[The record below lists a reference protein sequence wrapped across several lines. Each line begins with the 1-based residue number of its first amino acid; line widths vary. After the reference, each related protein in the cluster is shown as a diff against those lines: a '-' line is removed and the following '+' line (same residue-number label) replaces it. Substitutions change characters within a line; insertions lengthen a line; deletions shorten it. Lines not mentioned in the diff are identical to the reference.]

1 MSLAPESRTLLTDA
15 LQPPAGFRLDVAV
28 ATTYSV
34 DLVALLLA
42 PLSFAVHEH
51 ATDLETAD
59 PIAVLESVR
68 RHADHLTVFCQAAAI
83 HPTPYRSVLTF
94 IEDSVV
100 EVTAP
105 REGALFHPKVWAIR
119 FRSDDGATRHRCLV
133 LSRNLT
139 FDQSWDTILVLDEP
153 APGEWTKT
161 IDGAPLGGF
170 VAELQSLAVRP
181 LSAERRAEIADLA
194 ATIGAARLTVPA
206 PYRAG
211 EIVPLG
217 MAGSEAL
224 ALDPSDRLLAI
235 SPFLGSRVVDDLQA
249 STGEFILLSRPTALN
264 GVRLAAHAQP
274 FVLDQATE
282 EAPDASAG
290 AGAGADASEQG
301 DPAPVAPAS
310 EANPP
315 ARGLH
320 AKTFLAERRDEVE
333 VITGSANATTS
344 AFDGNV
350 ELVVRLRGAK
360 AAAGIDTVWH
370 GSKEA
375 PGLRQVCVPYTPQA
389 PDPLVAELEDRSW
402 EIDRWH
408 TQLSTSDP
416 VLEVG
421 ESDGR
426 TTTLTLRIDA
436 STPPEGCVTRMRPLS
451 LLESVE
457 ARDLA
462 PEITWGP
469 ISIRNVTPFLAV
481 TTTSG
486 TGKTAVTRTSVIKA
500 ELCGDVGERRQ
511 SALREVLKSATDVL
525 RYLVFLLGD
534 PASTVTSD
542 LESMLGGPWHRN
554 EYPGAWDR
562 VNIFEP
568 LIRAAASG
576 DRSVDRVASLLEEL
590 GADAAHEDLIPPEFA
605 ELWAVVDELRRDD
618 GGREAGR

>member
-1 MSLAPESRTLLTDA
+1 MTLAPESRTLLTDA
-15 LQPPAGFRLDVAV
+15 LRPPAGFRLDVAV

-94 IEDSVV
+94 IEDAVV

-105 REGALFHPKVWAIR
+105 REGTLFHPKVWAIR

-139 FDQSWDTILVLDEP
+139 FDQSWDTILVLDQP
-153 APGEWTKT
+153 APGEWAKT
-161 IDGAPLGGF
+161 IDGAPLGRF
-170 VAELQSLAVRP
+170 VAGLPGLAVRP
-181 LSAERRAEIADLA
+181 LGEARLAEIADLA
-194 ATIGAARLTVPA
+194 TTIGASHFTVPA
-206 PYRAG
+206 TYRSG

-217 MAGSEAL
+217 MPGSEAL
-224 ALDPSDRLLAI
+224 SLNPSDRLLAI
-235 SPFLGSRVVDDLQA
+235 SPFLGGRVVCDLEA
-249 STGEFILLSRPTALN
+249 NTRELILLSRPAALD
-264 GVRLAAHAQP
+264 GVRLASHTQP

-282 EAPDASAG
+282 EAPDASP
-290 AGAGADASEQG
+290 
-301 DPAPVAPAS
+301 DPGVVAREDVNAVTPAS

-333 VITGSANATTS
+333 VITGSANATS
-344 AFDGNV
+344 PAFDGNV
-350 ELVVRLRGAK
+350 ELVVRLRGPK
-360 AAAGIDTVWH
+360 SSAGIDTVWH
-370 GSKEA
+370 GGKEA
-375 PGLRQVCVPYTPQA
+375 PGLRQVCVPYTPQV
-389 PDPLVAELEDRSW
+389 PDPLLTELEDRSW

-408 TQLSTSDP
+408 TFLSTSDP

-421 ESDGR
+421 ESDGS
-426 TTTLTLRIDA
+426 TTSLTLRIGA
-436 STPPEGCVTRMRPLS
+436 STPPEGCETRVRPLS

-457 ARDLA
+457 ARHLA

-469 ISIRNVTPFLAV
+469 ISVRNVTPFLAV

-486 TGKTAVTRTSVIKA
+486 TGKAAVTRTSVIKA
-500 ELCGDVGERRQ
+500 DLRGDVGERRQ
-511 SALREVLKSATDVL
+511 SALRDVLRSATDVL

-534 PASTVTSD
+534 PASTVTTD
-542 LESMLGGPWHRN
+542 LESMLGERWGGPG
-554 EYPGAWDR
+554 YVGAWDR

-590 GADAAHEDLIPPEFA
+590 GADAANEELLPPEFA
-605 ELWAVVDELRRDD
+605 ELWAVVDELRRDGS
-618 GGREAGR
+618 GGEAGR

>member
-1 MSLAPESRTLLTDA
+1 MTLAPESRTLLTDA
-15 LQPPAGFRLDVAV
+15 LRPPAGFRLDVAV

-94 IEDSVV
+94 IEDAVV

-119 FRSDDGATRHRCLV
+119 FRSDDGATHHRCLV

-139 FDQSWDTILVLDEP
+139 FDQSWDTILVLDQP
-153 APGEWTKT
+153 APGEWVQT
-161 IDGAPLGGF
+161 IHGAPLGRF
-170 VAELQSLAVRP
+170 VAGLPGLAVRP
-181 LSAERRAEIADLA
+181 LGEERLAEIADLA
-194 ATIGAARLTVPA
+194 TTIGARHFAVPA
-206 PYRAG
+206 PYRSG

-224 ALDPSDRLLAI
+224 SLDPSDRLLAI
-235 SPFLGSRVVDDLQA
+235 SPFLGGRVVGDLQA
-249 STGEFILLSRPTALN
+249 GTRELILLSRPAALD
-264 GVRLAAHAQP
+264 GVRLASHTLP

-282 EAPDASAG
+282 EAPDAG
-290 AGAGADASEQG
+290 PDPDADARE
-301 DPAPVAPAS
+301 DVDAVAPAS

-350 ELVVRLRGAK
+350 ELVVRLRGPK
-360 AAAGIDTVWH
+360 SSAGIDTVWH

-389 PDPLVAELEDRSW
+389 PDPLLTELEDRSW

-408 TQLSTSDP
+408 TMLSTSDP

-421 ESDGR
+421 ESDGS
-426 TTTLTLRIDA
+426 TTSLTLRIGA
-436 STPPEGCVTRMRPLS
+436 STPPEGCETSVRPLS

-457 ARDLA
+457 ARHLA

-469 ISIRNVTPFLAV
+469 ISVRNVTPFLAV
-481 TTTSG
+481 TTTNG
-486 TGKTAVTRTSVIKA
+486 TGKAAVTRTSVIKA
-500 ELCGDVGERRQ
+500 ELRGDIGERRQ
-511 SALREVLKSATDVL
+511 SALRDVLRSATDVL

-534 PASTVTSD
+534 PATTVTAD
-542 LESMLGGPWHRN
+542 PGPVPGERWGGTG
-554 EYPGAWDR
+554 YLGAWDR

-590 GADAAHEDLIPPEFA
+590 GADAANEDLLPPEFA
-605 ELWAVVDELRRDD
+605 ELWAVVDETRRDGA
-618 GGREAGR
+618 GGEAGR

>member
-1 MSLAPESRTLLTDA
+1 MTLAPESRSLLTDA
-15 LQPPAGFRLDVAV
+15 LRPPAGFRLDVSV

-94 IEDSVV
+94 IEDAVV

-139 FDQSWDTILVLDEP
+139 FDQSWDTILVLDQL
-153 APGEWTKT
+153 APGEWAKT
-161 IDGAPLGGF
+161 IDGAPLGRF
-170 VAELQSLAVRP
+170 VGGLPGLAVRP
-181 LSAERRAEIADLA
+181 LGEARLAEIADLA
-194 ATIGAARLTVPA
+194 TTIGASPFTVPA
-206 PYRAG
+206 PYRSG

-217 MAGSEAL
+217 MPGSEAL
-224 ALDPSDRLLAI
+224 SLDPSDRLLAI
-235 SPFLGSRVVDDLQA
+235 SPFLGGRVVGDLQA
-249 STGEFILLSRPTALN
+249 GTRELILLSRPAALD
-264 GVRLAAHAQP
+264 GVRLASHTQP

-282 EAPDASAG
+282 EAPDASPDPG
-290 AGAGADASEQG
+290 AVAREDVNA
-301 DPAPVAPAS
+301 VAPAS

-333 VITGSANATTS
+333 VITGSANATNP

-350 ELVVRLRGAK
+350 ELVVRLRGPK
-360 AAAGIDTVWH
+360 SSAGIDTVWH

-375 PGLRQVCVPYTPQA
+375 PGLRQVCVPYTPQV
-389 PDPLVAELEDRSW
+389 PDPLLTELEDRSW

-408 TQLSTSDP
+408 TTLSTSDP

-421 ESDGR
+421 ESDGS
-426 TTTLTLRIDA
+426 TTSLTLRIGA
-436 STPPEGCVTRMRPLS
+436 STPPDGCDTRVRPLS

-457 ARDLA
+457 ARHLA

-469 ISIRNVTPFLAV
+469 ISVRNVTPFLAV
-481 TTTSG
+481 TTTNG
-486 TGKTAVTRTSVIKA
+486 TGKAAVTRTSVIKA
-500 ELCGDVGERRQ
+500 DLRGDVGERRQ
-511 SALREVLKSATDVL
+511 SALRDVLRSATDVL

-534 PASTVTSD
+534 PASTVTTD
-542 LESMLGGPWHRN
+542 LESMIGERWGGPG
-554 EYPGAWDR
+554 YVGAWDR

-590 GADAAHEDLIPPEFA
+590 GADAANEELLPPEFA
-605 ELWAVVDELRRDD
+605 ELWAVVDELRRDGA
-618 GGREAGR
+618 GGEAGR